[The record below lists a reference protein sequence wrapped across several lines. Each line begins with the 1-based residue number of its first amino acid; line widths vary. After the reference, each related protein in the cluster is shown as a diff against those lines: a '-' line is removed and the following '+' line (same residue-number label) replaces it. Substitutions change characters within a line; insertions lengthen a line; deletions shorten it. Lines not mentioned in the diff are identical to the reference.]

1 MKKITG
7 IFFAGIITSI
17 SVFTINATS
26 TIGFNLTGAPGE
38 GSCAS
43 CHLSDH
49 NPDQIGSIKI
59 LINGVENLS
68 TFIPDSIYEFEVTS
82 TYPGLEKYGFALNAR
97 YPGLEFQNAGTFL
110 EAGDSG
116 VVVSDY
122 VTHNLRGSN
131 GQNIKTWRFKWQ
143 APSSPQN
150 EKITF
155 YAAAVM
161 GNNDQSTQG
170 DKVFLNTYTL
180 KNALSSISKLN
191 VTPSIQFLQN
201 GNGATIVTDL
211 HLLKITIQNIEGKNI
226 PFTQETLHNGSSILF
241 RFDPTHSLYL
251 VSVQTEKGTYTKKIW
266 Y

>member
-7 IFFAGIITSI
+7 IFFAGIIACI

-43 CHLSDH
+43 CHLGDH
-49 NPDQIGSIKI
+49 NPDQIGSLKI
-59 LINGVENLS
+59 LINGVENLG
-68 TFIPDSIYEFEVTS
+68 TFSPDSIYNFEVTS
-82 TYPGLEKYGFALNAR
+82 NYPGLEKYGFALNAR
-97 YPGLEFQNAGTFL
+97 HPGLEFINIGTFL

-131 GQNIKTWRFKWQ
+131 ARDTKTWKFKWK
-143 APSSPQN
+143 APSTPQN

-161 GNNDQSTQG
+161 GNNDQSMQG
-170 DKVFLNTYTL
+170 DKVFIKTYTL
-180 KNALSSISKLN
+180 NNVLSSISEVKAA
-191 VTPSIQFLQN
+191 PSIQLLQN
-201 GNGATIVTDL
+201 ELGATIL
-211 HLLKITIQNIEGKNI
+211 SELPLLDVKIVNMEGKSI
-226 PFTQETLHNGSSILF
+226 PFHQENNQHGTQLLF
-241 RFDPTHSLYL
+241 RFEPTHSLYL
-251 VSVQTEKGTYTKKIW
+251 VSVQTEKGTYTKKLW